1 MTCLFRVSLSHDSG
15 GDQSIKGIDLLIGLK
30 SADVQMQLLLRSLTA
45 ILVNAPLTSF
55 SEEED
60 DDDRIYPA
68 ELKTLVLKL
77 ILTILT
83 VSLFFLILLQ
93 AWLL

>member
-1 MTCLFRVSLSHDSG
+1 MTSLFRNVLTLDSG
-15 GDQSIKGIDLLIGLK
+15 DTIKSVDLLIGYN

-45 ILVNAPLTSF
+45 ILTNSPLSPYAED
-55 SEEED
+55 EEEE
-60 DDDRIYPA
+60 RIYPT

-83 VSLFFLILLQ
+83 VSIK
-93 AWLL
+93 A